1 MLPKLS
7 SVTQRVSLSNLSSL
21 QLFQLIRYATFI
33 VIGIGF
39 AKLQISLN
47 EIGTFETFILISGM
61 VSFFWVSGMI
71 NTMLSIYPKKSEE
84 EKKQLLFGT
93 FISLALFSAIAGCFL
108 FTFSQNLLSF
118 LDKKEDGSIIRLVII
133 YLHLNGP
140 SFISEYILFLKERK
154 KEIIYYALFFSLA
167 TLAAALV
174 PVVLS
179 YGVEYSLYGMILVAA
194 LKLVVALY
202 LLNRFASFSFN
213 WNLQIENFKLSLPL
227 LLSIFVSGSAEYIDG
242 IIVKAKFDDVSF
254 AVFRYGA
261 RELPVLLILANTLST
276 AMVPAIAKNLDEGL
290 TELKKK
296 STQLMHV
303 FFPLT
308 IVLMLSS
315 RYIYEYVFSE
325 SFIYSALIFNIYL
338 LLIIP
343 RVLFPQTILTG
354 IQKNKFLLLSSVIEI
369 VLNVSLSIWLA
380 GKLGLPGIALG
391 TLLAYLF
398 DKVFLISI
406 NSVVNKIPLSKYLQK
421 STFCVYSIAA
431 CIAFGFSYY
440 LMVKLP

>member
-1 MLPKLS
+1 MVFIIPLTQKKLTMPLISIKVSKLPI
-7 SVTQRVSLSNLSSL
+7 SLSDTCS
-21 QLFQLIRYATFI
+21 
-33 VIGIGF
+33 F
-39 AKLQISLN
+39 A
-47 EIGTFETFILISGM
+47 TFILISGM

-71 NTMLSIYPKKSEE
+71 NTMLSVYPKKNEQ
-84 EKKQLLFGT
+84 EKKELLFGT
-93 FISLALFSAIAGCFL
+93 FISLALLSAIAGCFL
-108 FTFSQNLLSF
+108 FLFSQNLLSF
-118 LDKKEDGSIIRLVII
+118 LDKKADGSIICLVII
-133 YLHLNGP
+133 YLLFNSP
-140 SFISEYILFLKERK
+140 SFISEYILFLNEKK
-154 KEIIYYALFFSLA
+154 KEIIYYAVFSSFA
-167 TLAAALV
+167 TLATALV
-174 PVVLS
+174 PVILN
-179 YGVEYSLYGMILVAA
+179 YGMEYSLYGMIAVAA
-194 LKLVVALY
+194 FKFVISLF
-202 LLNRFASFSFN
+202 LLNRFAVFSFN

-261 RELPVLLILANTLST
+261 RELPILLILANTLST
-276 AMVPAIAKNLDEGL
+276 AMVPAIANNLDEGL
-290 TELKKK
+290 AELKKK
-296 STQLMHV
+296 STQLMHI

-325 SFIYSALIFNIYL
+325 SFVYSALIFNMYL

-354 IQKNKFLLLSSVIEI
+354 IQKTKFLLLSSVIEI

-398 DKVFLISI
+398 DKIFLISI
-406 NSVVNKIPLSKYLQK
+406 NSFFNKIPLSRYLQT
-421 STFCVYSIAA
+421 STFCFYSIAA

-440 LMVKLP
+440 LMIKLP